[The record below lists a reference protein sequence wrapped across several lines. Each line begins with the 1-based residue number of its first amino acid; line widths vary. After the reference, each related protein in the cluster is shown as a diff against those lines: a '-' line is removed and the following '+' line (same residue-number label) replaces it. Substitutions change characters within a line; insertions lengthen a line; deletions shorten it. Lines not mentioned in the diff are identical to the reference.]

1 MSGKEKLRFHLL
13 GVPHIPTTREY
24 SVCAYTQKV
33 IKLAAMLKDLGHEVH
48 FYGGEGSDVPCDTFT
63 EVVSDATRKRVYGD
77 YDWRTEFF
85 KADPNDEVH
94 REFNKR
100 TIQALQKTFLHKDF
114 LLCSMGSHQKK
125 IAESI
130 GERGI
135 VIEPGIGYSGVFS
148 KYRVFESYA
157 WMHYLYGENRQDD
170 GSWYDA
176 VIPNYFDPND
186 FEFSDTKDDY
196 YLFVGR
202 LIYRKGLDVA
212 VEVTKQLGKKLIVAG
227 QGSLINPNER
237 LNITDP
243 HVEHIGSVGPEE
255 RSKLMGRARAVFA
268 PTYYIE
274 PFGGVAVEA
283 QMCGTPVITS
293 DFGAFTETVL
303 HGVTGY
309 RCRTLDDFVFAS
321 ENVDKLSYSTIRQWA
336 VNNYSMDRI
345 KLMYDEYFHKV
356 YDIWK
361 KGWYELNGEREELD
375 WLVKYLPTS

>member
-1 MSGKEKLRFHLL
+1 MAVGMMQSSQITL
-13 GVPHIPTTREY
+13 I
-24 SVCAYTQKV
+24 
-33 IKLAAMLKDLGHEVH
+33 
-48 FYGGEGSDVPCDTFT
+48 
-63 EVVSDATRKRVYGD
+63 
-77 YDWRTEFF
+77 
-85 KADPNDEVH
+85 
-94 REFNKR
+94 
-100 TIQALQKTFLHKDF
+100 
-114 LLCSMGSHQKK
+114 
-125 IAESI
+125 
-130 GERGI
+130 
-135 VIEPGIGYSGVFS
+135 
-148 KYRVFESYA
+148 
-157 WMHYLYGENRQDD
+157 RQ
-170 GSWYDA
+170 
-176 VIPNYFDPND
+176 N

-255 RSKLMGRARAVFA
+255 RSKLMSRARAVFA

-361 KGWYELNGEREELD
+361 KGWYEMNGEREELD